1 MNNYNNKI
9 YIKMFFYFIVTT
21 IITFSAVLDT
31 LDTDSINTIT
41 TFTWVKLI
49 LKSIIPSLITIKAF
63 IDPSVN
69 EILNETNISNTN
81 K

>member
-1 MNNYNNKI
+1 
-9 YIKMFFYFIVTT
+9 MFFYFIVTT

-69 EILNETNISNTN
+69 EILNETNVSNTN

>member
-31 LDTDSINTIT
+31 LDTDSINNIT
-41 TFTWVKLI
+41 TFAWIKLI
-49 LKSIIPSLITIKAF
+49 LKSIVPSLITIKAF

-69 EILNETNISNTN
+69 EILNQTDASNTN

>member
-1 MNNYNNKI
+1 
-9 YIKMFFYFIVTT
+9 MFFYFIVTT

-31 LDTDSINTIT
+31 LDTDSINNIT
-41 TFTWVKLI
+41 TFAWIKLI
-49 LKSIIPSLITIKAF
+49 LKSIVPSLITIKAF

-69 EILNETNISNTN
+69 EILNQTDASNTN

>member
-31 LDTDSINTIT
+31 LDTDSINNIT

-69 EILNETNISNTN
+69 EILNETNVSNTN